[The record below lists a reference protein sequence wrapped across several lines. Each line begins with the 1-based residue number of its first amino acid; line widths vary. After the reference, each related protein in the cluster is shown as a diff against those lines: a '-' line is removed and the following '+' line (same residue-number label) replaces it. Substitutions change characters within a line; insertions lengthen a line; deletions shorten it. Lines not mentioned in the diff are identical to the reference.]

1 MAKVK
6 TNRRDGAALLISAV
20 AHVVVIA
27 ILVSQAAPE
36 YVLPEPPAP
45 PMDVQIIRPTDIPP
59 PPPPPIAPPKMTPR
73 KIMTETPPPPAP
85 TPPTPEPK
93 PTPAPP
99 TPPKPVPV
107 KPTPPKA
114 APVVV
119 APAPPRPATPQ
130 AQPQPPQPAP
140 PKAAPPSPPTTVPAP
155 AKLNIHKPKEE
166 APASVAT
173 LPMAPSPTP
182 ASPAGPASPATGAQA
197 PGSRLSGLTPFPL
210 GAMPSGG
217 TGLRGTLVGCANA
230 DSVHLSSVE
239 RAHCSERF
247 GVEIGRAPVLDGIAP
262 SKRAAFDKAAEAQDR
277 SLHSGAIDPMRAVE
291 AKHGRSTDFGGG
303 VVTGPDSTYVHPG
316 PE

>member
-1 MAKVK
+1 MSKAK
-6 TNRRDGAALLISAV
+6 TNRRDGAALLASAI

-27 ILVSQAAPE
+27 LLVSQAAPE

-45 PMDVQIIRPTDIPP
+45 PMEVEIIRPTEVPP
-59 PPPPPIAPPKMTPR
+59 PPPPPIVPPKMTPR
-73 KIMTETPPPPAP
+73 KIITETPPPAP
-85 TPPTPEPK
+85 TPPTPEPR

-99 TPPKPVPV
+99 APPRPEPV
-107 KPTPPKA
+107 KPTPPRA
-114 APVVV
+114 APIAV
-119 APAPPRPATPQ
+119 APAPPRPPTPQ

-140 PKAAPPSPPTTVPAP
+140 PRPAPPSPPTTVPAP

-182 ASPAGPASPATGAQA
+182 AAPAGSAPGAAA

-210 GAMPSGG
+210 GALPSGG

-247 GVEIGRAPVLDGIAP
+247 GVELGNAPTLDGIAP
-262 SKRAAFDKAAEAQDR
+262 AKRAAFDRAAAAQDR
-277 SLHSGAIDPMRAVE
+277 RVNAGAVDPMRAME

-303 VVTGPDSTYVHPG
+303 VVSGPASTYVHPG
-316 PE
+316 PD